1 MSIIYLYDEFI
12 RIPPWVVDHESFRR
26 WVRSEEFPEKG
37 RICYL
42 NGEVWADMS
51 GEQIYTHNQVKQEFS
66 RTLGNLVIA
75 EDLGTYFPDGIL
87 LSNAEVDFTSGPDG
101 IYVSFS
107 GLESGDVRQVEG
119 AQRGFVELEGSPEMV
134 LEVVSNSSVEKD
146 TVTLRELYWQAG
158 IKEYWLVDARAEKL
172 EFDIL
177 RHTAKGYVATRK
189 QGGWIKSTVFGKLFK
204 FTRRSDRLGNPA
216 YRLAVR

>member
-12 RIPPWVVDHESFRR
+12 RIPPWVVDHASFRR
-26 WVRSEEFPEKG
+26 WVQSDEFPEKG

-66 RTLGNLVIA
+66 RALGNLMIA

-87 LSNAEVDFTSGPDG
+87 ISNAEVDFTSGPDG
-101 IYVSFS
+101 VYVSFGS
-107 GLESGDVRQVEG
+107 LESGEVRQVEG
-119 AQRGFVELEGSPEMV
+119 ARRGFVELEGSPEMV
-134 LEVVSNSSVEKD
+134 LEVVSDNSVEKD

-158 IKEYWLVDARAEKL
+158 IREYWLVDARKEGLK
-172 EFDIL
+172 FDIL
-177 RHTAKGYVATRK
+177 RHAAKGYLATRQ
-189 QGGWIKSTVFGKLFK
+189 QGGWSKSAVFGKSFK
-204 FTRRSDRLGNPA
+204 LKRQADRLGNPA